1 LARGRALA
9 ALAILAGGEPP
20 PRSLITGGA
29 NPAAGGA
36 EPVSSAVTIVDYFLP
51 VPGRPGVLALSFATP
66 VEPLADALVLLFD
79 AIAESLRW
87 MR

>member
-1 LARGRALA
+1 VAGEGRAA
-9 ALAILAGGEPP
+9 A
-20 PRSLITGGA
+20 
-29 NPAAGGA
+29 AA
-36 EPVSSAVTIVDYFLP
+36 E
-51 VPGRPGVLALSFATP
+51 LSFATP